1 MMSSSAR
8 TDTPLCGCAGAHGR
22 RPRRRGARG
31 YFCMFS
37 LLVFYRVV
45 SLSVTV
51 LLLRCRTR
59 LTHNSTYNPPAV
71 LRLRGP

>member
-37 LLVFYRVV
+37 LLVLYRVV

-51 LLLRCRTR
+51 LLP
-59 LTHNSTYNPPAV
+59 Y
-71 LRLRGP
+71 